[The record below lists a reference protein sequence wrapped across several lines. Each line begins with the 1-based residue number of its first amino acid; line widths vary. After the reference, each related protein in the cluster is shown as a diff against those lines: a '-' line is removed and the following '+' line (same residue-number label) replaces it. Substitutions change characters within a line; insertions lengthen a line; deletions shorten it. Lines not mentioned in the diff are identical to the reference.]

1 MLRGKGDWADERM
14 KPWRRVTARLL
25 VGPMAWLAVGGA
37 SPLWT
42 PQDVNDRLLAAH
54 NAERVRLGIPPLKW
68 SEKLARQSREW
79 ALQLTLIDGLEHSD
93 TADYT
98 DPTDGEEGENLWRGT
113 KGYYTP
119 EQMVNLWVDERKIF
133 VNGPFPRNSTT
144 GQWRDVGHYTQLIW
158 RSTTEVGCA
167 IAASAEDEVLVC
179 RYLEGGNVIGEKPY

>member
-1 MLRGKGDWADERM
+1 M
-14 KPWRRVTARLL
+14 KPLRRIMACLLIAPAAWTA
-25 VGPMAWLAVGGA
+25 AHGA
-37 SPLWT
+37 GPLWT
-42 PQDVNDRLLAAH
+42 PQELNQRLLAAH
-54 NAERVRLGIPPLKW
+54 NAERVRLGIPPLRW
-68 SEKLARQSREW
+68 SDKLARQSLEW
-79 ALQLTLIDGLEHSD
+79 ARQLTLIEGLEHSD
-93 TADYT
+93 IADYV

-113 KGYYTP
+113 RGYYTP

-167 IAASAEDEVLVC
+167 IAASEEDEVLVC

>member
-1 MLRGKGDWADERM
+1 M
-14 KPWRRVTARLL
+14 PWRRISARVLIL
-25 VGPMAWLAVGGA
+25 SMAWLAVGGA

-54 NAERVRLGIPPLKW
+54 NAERARLGIPPLKW
-68 SEKLARQSREW
+68 SDKLARQSKEW
-79 ALQLTLIDGLEHSD
+79 ALQLTLIEGLEHSD
-93 TADYT
+93 TADYV
-98 DPTDGEEGENLWRGT
+98 DPSDGEEGENLWRGT

-167 IAASAEDEVLVC
+167 IASSEEDDVLVC

>member
-1 MLRGKGDWADERM
+1 M
-14 KPWRRVTARLL
+14 PWRRITARLL
-25 VGPMAWLAVGGA
+25 FTSMVWLAVGGA

-54 NAERVRLGIPPLKW
+54 NAERIRLGIPPLKW

-93 TADYT
+93 TADYV
-98 DPTDGEEGENLWRGT
+98 DPSDGEEGENLWRGT

-144 GQWRDVGHYTQLIW
+144 GQWRDVGHYTQLVW

-167 IAASAEDEVLVC
+167 IAASPEDEVLVC

>member
-1 MLRGKGDWADERM
+1 M
-14 KPWRRVTARLL
+14 KPLCRIIACLLIAPAAWTA
-25 VGPMAWLAVGGA
+25 ACGA

-42 PQDVNDRLLAAH
+42 PQNLSDRLLAAH
-54 NAERVRLGIPPLKW
+54 NAERARLGVPPLKW
-68 SEKLARQSREW
+68 SDKLARQSLEW
-79 ALQLTLIDGLEHSD
+79 ARQLTLIDGLEHSD
-93 TADYT
+93 TADYV

-167 IAASAEDEVLVC
+167 IAASEEDEVLVC